1 MLTFITF
8 TAAQHRGP
16 TMAPRSPSA
25 APTRNCPSATWT
37 DGLTEKPSLCNG
49 LEHSGALRDI
59 QEHCPKIQTISLG
72 DWGSWVQIPPLRPT
86 FSVPAHPAPPRPDPT
101 DAGASCPIQPRLV
114 TAIVGIGA
122 AACRHAAFGLPSCLV
137 AILVRRSLACAT
149 CGDGG
154 STQERPRH
162 RGGAGD
168 KIMISPAPTAAP
180 HASWPSCRRWRS
192 GWAASGASPTMMATP
207 EPTARRTSSSP
218 AGTIPPGICSPSGQA
233 RPDPAQPALGL
244 VRAAADGARP

>member
-25 APTRNCPSATWT
+25 APTRNRPSATWT

-86 FSVPAHPAPPRPDPT
+86 FSVPAHPAPPGPDRT
-101 DAGASCPIQPRLV
+101 DAGASCPIQPQLV
-114 TAIVGIGA
+114 TAMVGIGA

-154 STQERPRH
+154 ST
-162 RGGAGD
+162 
-168 KIMISPAPTAAP
+168 
-180 HASWPSCRRWRS
+180 
-192 GWAASGASPTMMATP
+192 
-207 EPTARRTSSSP
+207 
-218 AGTIPPGICSPSGQA
+218 AGTASASRRGRRQ
-233 RPDPAQPALGL
+233 DHDQPRAYR
-244 VRAAADGARP
+244 RAARLLAELPPVAEWLGGLEAHRRP